1 MRSRS
6 PRAGR
11 GSSACARTRSTC
23 RFPVRRRISEAG
35 SIKDKGDYIIRDKE
49 DKANQARGNLP
60 GDDAKRGATDV
71 APRSTY
77 FSCSSAWIRLMP
89 VLMIDRAFR
98 QTDWSH
104 HFPPVGMHN

>member
-11 GSSACARTRSTC
+11 GSSACARTRSTF

-49 DKANQARGNLP
+49 DKDKQARGTLQ
-60 GDDAKRGATDV
+60 GDDAKRGATD
-71 APRSTY
+71 AATRSTS
-77 FSCSSAWIRLMP
+77 FSCSSAWIRP
-89 VLMIDRAFR
+89 SCVLMIDRAFR
-98 QTDWSH
+98 QTD
-104 HFPPVGMHN
+104 